1 MSAPDRSGGA
11 RRSVRGFL
19 PDDPE
24 ELALAGPGLVIPSG
38 PPAGDVDAAFDTTTR
53 YLGLP
58 LTSPIVASASPLTGQ
73 LASLRALEHAGVGAV
88 VLPSLFEEQIV
99 HDSIETERMVSAT
112 RDVNP
117 EASEGYVAGL
127 DGYNSGVVHYLRH
140 VRAAREE
147 LTVPVIASLNGVT
160 TGGWTGY
167 ASMLADAGAHA
178 IELNVYRVAADME
191 VSGRQV
197 ESETLA
203 LVEAVRRATD
213 VPIAVKVSPYWSAFA
228 HLARQLV
235 EAGADG
241 IVLFNRFYQPDI
253 ALETLSVSP
262 HLVLSTSDEL
272 TLPLRWCAIL
282 RGRID
287 ASLAATTGVHTG
299 LDAAKLLL
307 AGADVVM
314 TTSALLRH
322 GPEHVGAIAATLE
335 EWARGKGYASVREMT
350 GAMSQERTRDP
361 AAFERANYLSTL
373 TRYASTFLE

>member
-1 MSAPDRSGGA
+1 MSVTEDAGRG
-11 RRSVRGFL
+11 RRSLRGFL
-19 PDDPE
+19 PDEPDE
-24 ELALAGPGLVIPSG
+24 EALAGPGRVVPSG
-38 PPAGDVDAAFDTTTR
+38 PPPTEAFDTRVT
-53 YLGLP
+53 YLGLE
-58 LTSPIVASASPLTGQ
+58 LSSPIVASASPLTGQ
-73 LASLRALEHAGVGAV
+73 LGSLRALEAAGVGAV

-99 HDSIETERMVSAT
+99 HDTFETERMVSAT

-127 DGYNSGVVHYLRH
+127 DGYNAGVVHYLRR
-140 VRAAREE
+140 VRAAREA
-147 LTVPVIASLNGVT
+147 LSVPVIASLNGVS
-160 TGGWTGY
+160 TGGWTSY
-167 ASMLADAGAHA
+167 AAMLADAGAHA
-178 IELNVYRVAADME
+178 IELNVYRVAADVD
-191 VSGRQV
+191 VSGHQV
-197 ESETLA
+197 EAETIA

-213 VPIAVKVSPYWSAFA
+213 VPIAVKLSPYWSAFG

-235 EAGADG
+235 DAGADG
-241 IVLFNRFYQPDI
+241 IVIFNRFYQPDI

-272 TLPLRWCAIL
+272 TLPLRWCALL
-282 RGRID
+282 RGRVD

-322 GPEHVGAIAATLE
+322 GPDHARVIATTLE
-335 EWARGKGYASVREMT
+335 EWAVAKGYRSVREMS

-361 AAFERANYLSTL
+361 AAFERANYLAAL
-373 TRYASTFLE
+373 TRYASTFLA